1 MDMPEL
7 VDVVEVEPLD
17 GYRLRLVFEDG
28 KRGHFD
34 VAPYLGIG
42 VFCKLEE

>member
-17 GYRLRLVFEDG
+17 AIAYVLFLKMGSGAF
-28 KRGHFD
+28 
-34 VAPYLGIG
+34 
-42 VFCKLEE
+42 